1 MREVGVAAGWGFMYK
16 YTMGGSAN
24 VDDVLGKTTCQ
35 ANVRGGGIDLF
46 IESTERWAGVGHS
59 NTGTLLLRLSTVR
72 TVRTRHTVS
81 MGYFAAGQTVR
92 PSPQSGCHTLFHVL
106 NGRMGRRCLPACA
119 LQQAV
124 QCDGSA

>member
-46 IESTERWAGVGHS
+46 IESTERWAGSGIQ
-59 NTGTLLLRLSTVR
+59 TLEHYSSVCQQFGRFAQD
-72 TVRTRHTVS
+72 TR
-81 MGYFAAGQTVR
+81 
-92 PSPQSGCHTLFHVL
+92 
-106 NGRMGRRCLPACA
+106 
-119 LQQAV
+119 
-124 QCDGSA
+124 